1 VADIAKRFKN
11 NPILVPAAVR
21 ASHAGL
27 KVECLLNPGVFE
39 YKGRIWLL
47 MRVAER
53 PEQKEGRIS
62 FPVMDNGEIRILEF
76 DKADP
81 HLNCSDP
88 RVIIYKGHGYLTTLS
103 HLRLAHSKD
112 GNNFT
117 VVDDKPLFGQ
127 GSLESYGI
135 EDCRIAGIEGKYYLT
150 YTAVS
155 NYGYGVGLMST
166 SDWTDFNRYGMIISG
181 PNKDCALFEE
191 KINGRYC
198 CLHRPNMT
206 VIGGNYI
213 WLAESNDLQYWGRH
227 KFVAGTRDGMWDSER
242 IGAGASPIK
251 TNKGWLEIYHGA
263 DKNHRYCLGALLLD
277 LDDPSKV
284 IARSEKPIMEPITDY
299 EKNGFFGNVIFTNG
313 HIVKGD
319 AITIYYGASDKV
331 ICKAE
336 LSINDILDS
345 LKIWLFKGI
354 I

>member
-1 VADIAKRFKN
+1 MPDIAKRFKK
-11 NPILVPAAVR
+11 NPILVPATVR
-21 ASHAGL
+21 PSHTGL
-27 KVECLLNPGVFE
+27 KVECLLNPGAFE
-39 YKGRIWLL
+39 YNDRIWLL

-53 PEQKEGRIS
+53 PEQKDGKIS

-76 DKADP
+76 DKATP
-81 HLNCSDP
+81 NLNCSDQ
-88 RVIIYKGHGYLTTLS
+88 RVIMHKGYGYLTTMS
-103 HLRLAHSKD
+103 HLRLAYSTD

-117 VVDDKPLFGQ
+117 VVDENPLFGQ
-127 GSLESYGI
+127 GCLESYGI
-135 EDCRIAGIEGKYYLT
+135 EDCRVAKIEGKYYLT

-166 SDWTDFNRYGMIISG
+166 SDWTNFNRYGMIISG

-198 CLHRPNMT
+198 CLHRPNMS
-206 VIGGNYI
+206 VVGGNYI
-213 WLAESNDLQYWGRH
+213 WLAESNDLRYWGGH
-227 KFVAGTRDGMWDSER
+227 KCVATTREGMWDSER

-263 DKNHRYCLGALLLD
+263 DKNNRYCLGALLLD
-277 LDDPSKV
+277 TDNPSKI
-284 IARSEKPIMEPITDY
+284 IARSDEPIMEPITDY

-319 AITIYYGASDKV
+319 TILMYYGASDKV

-336 LSINDILDS
+336 FSINDILDS
-345 LKIWLFKGI
+345 LKI
-354 I
+354 

>member
-1 VADIAKRFKN
+1 MADIVNRFNK
-11 NPILVPAAVR
+11 NPILTPSDICP
-21 ASHAGL
+21 SHKRL
-27 KVECLLNPGVFE
+27 KVECLLNPGAF
-39 YKGRIWLL
+39 KFQDKTWLL
-47 MRVAER
+47 LRVAER
-53 PEQKEGRIS
+53 PVQKENTIS
-62 FPVMDNGEIRILEF
+62 FPVLENGKMRILEF
-76 DKADP
+76 DKSAPD
-81 HLNCSDP
+81 LDLSDP
-88 RVIIYKGHGYLTTLS
+88 RIITYKGRIYLTTLS
-103 HLRLAHSKD
+103 HLRLVCSENGIKFAESD
-112 GNNFT
+112 Y
-117 VVDDKPLFGQ
+117 PPIIGQ
-127 GSLESYGI
+127 GDAESYGI
-135 EDCRIAGIEGKYYLT
+135 EDCRVTQIGDTYYLT

-155 NYGYGVGLMST
+155 ENGYGVGLMST

-345 LKIWLFKGI
+345 LKI
-354 I
+354 

>member
-1 VADIAKRFKN
+1 VADIAKRFTN
-11 NPILVPAAVR
+11 NPILVPAAVHP
-21 ASHAGL
+21 SHAGL
-27 KVECLLNPGVFE
+27 NVECLLNPGAFE
-39 YKGRIWLL
+39 YDGKTWLL

-53 PEQKEGRIS
+53 PKQKEGKIS
-62 FPVMDNGEIRILEF
+62 LPVMDNGKIKILKF

-81 HLNCSDP
+81 LLDCSDP
-88 RVIIYKGHGYLTTLS
+88 RVIIYKGNGYLTTLS
-103 HLRLAHSKD
+103 HLRLAYSTD

-135 EDCRIAGIEGKYYLT
+135 EDCRVAKIEGKYYLT

-166 SDWTDFNRYGMIISG
+166 SDWTNFDRHGMIISG

-198 CLHRPNMT
+198 CLHRPNMS
-206 VIGGNYI
+206 ILGGNYI

-227 KFVAGTRDGMWDSER
+227 KCAVETRAGMWDSER

-251 TNKGWLEIYHGA
+251 TNKGWLAIYHGA

-277 LDDPSKV
+277 SDDPSKV
-284 IARSEKPIMEPITDY
+284 IARSQEPIMEPTTDY

-319 AITIYYGASDKV
+319 TVTMYYGASDEV

-336 LSINDILDS
+336 LSINEILDS
-345 LKIWLFKGI
+345 LKVRT
-354 I
+354 

>member
-1 VADIAKRFKN
+1 MADIANRFN
-11 NPILVPAAVR
+11 ENPILTPSDICP
-21 ASHAGL
+21 SHKRL
-27 KVECLLNPGVFE
+27 KVECLLNPGAFK
-39 YKGRIWLL
+39 YQDKIWLL
-47 MRVAER
+47 LRVAER
-53 PEQKEGRIS
+53 PEQKDGRIS

-103 HLRLAHSKD
+103 HLRLAYSTD

-117 VVDDKPLFGQ
+117 VVDDKPLFGE
-127 GSLESYGI
+127 GCLESYGI
-135 EDCRIAGIEGKYYLT
+135 EDCRIAEIKGKYYLT

-198 CLHRPNMT
+198 CLHRPSMM

-213 WLAESNDLQYWGRH
+213 WFAESNDLQYWGRH

-277 LDDPSKV
+277 PGDPSKV
-284 IARSEKPIMEPITDY
+284 IARSEEPIMEPITDY

-313 HIVKGD
+313 HIVSGD
-319 AITIYYGASDKV
+319 NITIYYGASDKV

-345 LKIWLFKGI
+345 LKI
-354 I
+354 